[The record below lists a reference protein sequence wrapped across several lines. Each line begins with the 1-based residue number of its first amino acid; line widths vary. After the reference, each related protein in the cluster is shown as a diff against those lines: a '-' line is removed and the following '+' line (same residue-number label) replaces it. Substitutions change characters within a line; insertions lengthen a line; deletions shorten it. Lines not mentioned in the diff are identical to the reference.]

1 MTTIDVTTMVTDV
14 EKEESVFLKA
24 LLIDALKVWPIMLTI
39 NCLQIVHVVA
49 QSYMHVFSPS
59 LSMSVPSIGEEC
71 ERDQLDGI
79 LGANEEEE
87 DEDDFINELA
97 DTVISRI
104 RGALDRVRSFSLLVS
119 AEVDVPCSDPTSR
132 CSSAGT
138 CEEVIGIC
146 TLFKHCTTKL
156 CNIFHRTG

>member
-1 MTTIDVTTMVTDV
+1 MPMATDV
-14 EKEESVFLKA
+14 EKEESVSLKA

-39 NCLQIVHVVA
+39 NCLQILHVVA
-49 QSYMHVFSPS
+49 QSYMHDILS
-59 LSMSVPSIGEEC
+59 LSRSQRHAVPSIGEEC